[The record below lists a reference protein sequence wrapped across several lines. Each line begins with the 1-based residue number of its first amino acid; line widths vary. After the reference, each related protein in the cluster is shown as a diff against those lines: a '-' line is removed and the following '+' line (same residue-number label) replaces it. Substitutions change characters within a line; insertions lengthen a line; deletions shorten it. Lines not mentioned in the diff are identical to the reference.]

1 MNAEVARFRIVVE
14 LINQF
19 RADEIGQMARRR
31 STGSR
36 SVAQVVS
43 ALTARTQFGQILKR
57 AGQNQERFVVGKR
70 GEPQV
75 VIMGIEEYLRNFAKP
90 LPVVEEIR
98 REAKAKGLDR
108 LTMREINREIK
119 RYRRERKHKQKLKNA

>member
-1 MNAEVARFRIVVE
+1 MPRKRSTVSQPVAR
-14 LINQF
+14 L
-19 RADEIGQMARRR
+19 
-31 STGSR
+31 
-36 SVAQVVS
+36 VS
-43 ALTARTQFGQILKR
+43 ALTARTQFGQILRR
-57 AGQNQERFVVGKR
+57 AGQNKERFVVGKR

-108 LTMREINREIK
+108 ITMREINREIK
-119 RYRRERKHKQKLKNA
+119 RHRRERNQKLKNA